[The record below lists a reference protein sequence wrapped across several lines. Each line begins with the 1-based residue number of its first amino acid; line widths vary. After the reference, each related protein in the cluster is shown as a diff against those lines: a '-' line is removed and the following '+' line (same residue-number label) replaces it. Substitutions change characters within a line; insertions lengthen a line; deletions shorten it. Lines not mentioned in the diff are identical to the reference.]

1 VTAGVHPNDT
11 PPDPP
16 PDPVVRP
23 AGVVAP
29 ELYLRLVGERI
40 LRKARAGGSAAGE
53 LGTAASA
60 LAAVGGVPA
69 DVAVTVLDDYTLAAG
84 LRGDGDALHR
94 LHRSPPHR
102 SGTPAAAPVAP
113 KVAGCR
119 AVPPPAGTSPVGG
132 SGDGWA
138 WEVHYAVLADDETT
152 LAVSAST
159 PPPWEGNPSRR
170 GRGRPAP
177 HWRMGGSGGMDM
189 GDDTGRVEPAHF
201 SGGGGGGSWAGHYS
215 TRAALSAGTRWLELD
230 GHRVELIPTSP
241 PPVTVQDHSEGTP
254 VESYLR
260 HALAAADP
268 NRDRRGG
275 SDPAVDALLA
285 TGALDPGSAVLAEYR
300 AVHADAPNRPARYW
314 QSPPGT
320 VMVSQ
325 FGPFPTSVPQ
335 PGGGAAAEDLPECWR
350 SVRRTVTAPAPVG
363 SLPLGVATPL
373 VEGTAAV
380 LLALSSTPDGFTV
393 DTIETGGQAADPDGE
408 QVTSPVFA
416 WWARDDLGQWYLGDW
431 SSWSSTGTERTGEV
445 LYRPPLDP
453 RARTLRLLPTM
464 PSRRAVIDVA
474 LPDWTAAS

>member
-1 VTAGVHPNDT
+1 M
-11 PPDPP
+11 
-16 PDPVVRP
+16 
-23 AGVVAP
+23 VAP

-40 LRKARAGGSAAGE
+40 LRTAPADGWAGGE

-60 LAAVGGVPA
+60 LAAVGGLPV
-69 DVAVTVLDDYTLAAG
+69 DVAVAVLDDYTVAAG
-84 LRGDGDALHR
+84 LRGDGHALHRR
-94 LHRSPPHR
+94 LHRSRPHR
-102 SGTPAAAPVAP
+102 SGPNAPAPVAPIAPVAP

-119 AVPPPAGTSPVGG
+119 PVPSPVGSTPAG
-132 SGDGWA
+132 GGGGWA
-138 WEVHYAVLADDETT
+138 WEVHYAVLADDATT
-152 LAVSAST
+152 MAVSAST
-159 PPPWEGNPSRR
+159 PPPWERNRSWH

-177 HWRMGGSGGMDM
+177 TWGMGSSGSMDM

-201 SGGGGGGSWAGHYS
+201 SGGGGDGSWTGHYS
-215 TRAALSAGTRWLELD
+215 TSVALSASTRWLELD
-230 GHRVELIPTSP
+230 GHRVELIPATP
-241 PPVTVQDHSEGTP
+241 PPVTVEDHSEGTAA
-254 VESYLR
+254 ESYLR

-300 AVHADAPNRPARYW
+300 AVHADAPTRPARSW
-314 QSPPGT
+314 QSPTGA

-325 FGPFPTSVPQ
+325 FGPLPASIPQ
-335 PGGGAAAEDLPECWR
+335 HGGGATTPDLPECWR

-380 LLALSSTPDGFTV
+380 LLALSSSADGFTV
-393 DTIETGGQAADPDGE
+393 DTIETGGLAADPDGE
-408 QVTSPVFA
+408 QVASPVFA

-431 SSWSSTGTERTGEV
+431 SSWGSTGTERSGEV

-464 PSRRAVIDVA
+464 PTRRAVIDVA